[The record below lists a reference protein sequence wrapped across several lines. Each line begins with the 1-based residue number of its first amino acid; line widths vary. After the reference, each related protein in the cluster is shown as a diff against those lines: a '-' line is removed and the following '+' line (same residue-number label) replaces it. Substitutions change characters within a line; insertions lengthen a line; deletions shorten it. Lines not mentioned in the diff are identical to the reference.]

1 MCEKIG
7 ELKRKQTLKPFAIV
21 MGLFFLAQFSGTFA
35 MRPFIMQIF
44 RAYDSPIEPD
54 RTAAI
59 MSLMDNLANVVFMCL
74 VRFTG
79 KRRLYLTTLTG
90 IFLCAFTVTVYG
102 FLELPSGYISFDSVQ
117 FESFE
122 VKDKRLAYVPLVC
135 LLLWSFFTFCSVA
148 SAPWM
153 FLSELFPFK

>member
-1 MCEKIG
+1 MREKFA

-21 MGLFFLAQFSGTFA
+21 MGLFFLAQFSGVFA

-44 RAYDSPIEPD
+44 KAYNSPIEPD

-79 KRRLYLTTLTG
+79 KRRLYLTMLFGMFVCALT
-90 IFLCAFTVTVYG
+90 VSVYG
-102 FLELPSGYISFDSVQ
+102 FMELPSGYISFDSVEYQ
-117 FESFE
+117 SFN
-122 VKDKRLAYVPLVC
+122 VQDKNLAYVPLVC
-135 LLLWSFFTFCSVA
+135 LLLWSFFSFCGVA